1 MLFFLSIKGFFA
13 FYFYPKS
20 VANLIEWKSNLFS
33 IYSINLIRLKSIEKS
48 TVNIFGLRFKK
59 TRCSI
64 SNSSTCRSID
74 GWKLFLRNAYWKN
87 IREQLKEK
95 FRAGS
100 VASAALK
107 TENFLSNAK
116 KEDST
121 FNQYFTS
128 SSY

>member
-1 MLFFLSIKGFFA
+1 MFDIQIPLPA
-13 FYFYPKS
+13 
-20 VANLIEWKSNLFS
+20 
-33 IYSINLIRLKSIEKS
+33 
-48 TVNIFGLRFKK
+48 
-59 TRCSI
+59 
-64 SNSSTCRSID
+64 CRSID

-121 FNQYFTS
+121 FNQYFNS
-128 SSY
+128 SAFKLLAVFIQRMFYS